1 MKWFNSVRIIVMFVA
16 SYQFS
21 AFPILAVA
29 GIALAST
36 GAAYAQSS
44 GEGPALR
51 WDQAECLRDHATD
64 YLEQRAF
71 PSILFVGFCKDG
83 VFDPTAAE
91 IAQGTSRNSAIDS
104 EGLPRLQSGAV
115 IPANPKAAVLVLTRA
130 QLECLRDS
138 FDSVAR
144 KQVAKLD
151 ETTEIPVAELD
162 FSGCPQ

>member
-1 MKWFNSVRIIVMFVA
+1 MFVA
-16 SYQFS
+16 SYQFP
-21 AFPILAVA
+21 AFPILAAA

-36 GAAYAQSS
+36 GAAFAQSS
-44 GEGPALR
+44 AENPALR

-64 YLEQRAF
+64 YFERHDF
-71 PSILFVGFCKDG
+71 PSILFVGFCEDG
-83 VFDPTAAE
+83 IFDPSAAE
-91 IAQGTSRNSAIDS
+91 IAKGTSRNSAIDS
-104 EGLPRLQSGAV
+104 EGLPRLKSGAV

-130 QLECLRDS
+130 QLECLHDE
-138 FDSVAR
+138 FDRVAR